1 MNFDITQEITIR
13 TSRSGGKGGQNVNK
27 VETQVEVRW
36 NVDRTT
42 AFDENQKTVLKEKLQ
57 HRISKEGMLIVKC
70 NEDRTQL
77 ANKEKAVK
85 KLIEIL
91 VKALH
96 KKVERKPTKLPK
108 AIKEKRLDHKKKRAE
123 LKSLRKKVF

>member
-36 NVDRTT
+36 NVDHTT

-77 ANKEKAVK
+77 ANKDKAVK

>member
-36 NVDRTT
+36 NVDHTS
-42 AFDENQKTVLKEKLQ
+42 AFDEDQKLVLKEKLQ
-57 HRISKEGMLIVKC
+57 HRISKDGVLIVKC

-85 KLIEIL
+85 KLNEIL

>member
-36 NVDRTT
+36 NVDHTT

-85 KLIEIL
+85 KLNEIL

>member
-36 NVDRTT
+36 NVDHTT
-42 AFDENQKTVLKEKLQ
+42 AFDEDQKLVLKEKLQ
-57 HRISKEGMLIVKC
+57 HRISKDGMLIVKC

-85 KLIEIL
+85 KLNEIL
-91 VKALH
+91 IKALH

>member
-36 NVDRTT
+36 NVDHTT
-42 AFDENQKTVLKEKLQ
+42 AFDEDQRLVLKEKLQ
-57 HRISKEGMLIVKC
+57 HRISKEGVLIVKC

-85 KLIEIL
+85 KLNEIL

>member
-36 NVDRTT
+36 NVDHTT
-42 AFDENQKTVLKEKLQ
+42 AFDEDQKLVLKEKLQ
-57 HRISKEGMLIVKC
+57 HRISKDGVLIVKC

-85 KLIEIL
+85 KLNEIL